1 MSFVNIR
8 PENIFRHRGNGH
20 GLLIDL
26 RERSEYVE
34 GHIPGAVCI
43 PYEELN
49 SIDVI
54 LEKTLD
60 NI

>member
-43 PYEELN
+43 
-49 SIDVI
+49 
-54 LEKTLD
+54 
-60 NI
+60 